1 MNIQHYNYFLFSL
14 SMLSVLIF
22 FDLLIKFKRNLPLKL
37 SILGIVVSTLI
48 ISVGYLYSNTYG
60 YNIYLIE
67 TGMPFFIISLF
78 NFFWILYKV
87 NFSKKILIAEV
98 SFIIL
103 LLIYL
108 ILVDLN
114 EKEHLFPILDKLK
127 DYSFEKKM
135 VKNVVGMIFIF
146 FIVFI
151 ASEIIKKYSEEN
163 IYYKELKI
171 WATWLLFSVT
181 ITCSSVLALSNFQL
195 NYIYPRI
202 SLSISQFFSLLF
214 ILFRPRILNK
224 GDKKSFLGK
233 KQNNAAKVSFD
244 KNLFSNIFY
253 LDLFFLKKNAS
264 TEELASLL
272 NTTTDEIQTHVKNK
286 YDMNLTDLIN
296 KNRVKYFINL
306 ISKGKSNDENLE
318 TLSQKA
324 GFNSRHHMLRPF
336 KKFHGGNPSDF
347 IKTVSKN

>member
-1 MNIQHYNYFLFSL
+1 MNIQYYNYFLFSL

-22 FDLLIKFKRNLPLKL
+22 FDMLIKFKRNLPLKL

-67 TGMPFFIISLF
+67 TGRPFFILSLL

-87 NFSKKILIAEV
+87 NFSIKILIAEV
-98 SFIIL
+98 SFILL

-108 ILVDLN
+108 IMVDVN

-127 DYSFEKKM
+127 DYSFEKNM
-135 VKNVVGMIFIF
+135 IKNVIGMTFLF

-151 ASEIIKKYSEEN
+151 ASEIIKKYSEKN
-163 IYYKELKI
+163 IYYNELKI

-181 ITCSSVLALSNFQL
+181 ITCFSVLALSNFQL

-214 ILFRPRILNK
+214 ILFRPSILNK
-224 GDKKSFLGK
+224 GDIKRFLGEK
-233 KQNNAAKVSFD
+233 RNNVVKVSFEN
-244 KNLFSNIFY
+244 KLFSNVFY

-264 TEELASLL
+264 AEELASLL
-272 NTTTDEIQTHVKNK
+272 NTTTEEVQTYVKNT

-296 KNRVKYFINL
+296 KNRVKYFLDL
-306 ISKGKSNDENLE
+306 ITKGKFGDENLE

>member
-22 FDLLIKFKRNLPLKL
+22 FDILIKFKRNLPLKL

-67 TGMPFFIISLF
+67 TGRPFFILSLF

-87 NFSKKILIAEV
+87 DFSKKLLLAEV
-98 SFIIL
+98 FFILL

-108 ILVDLN
+108 IMVDIN
-114 EKEHLFPILDKLK
+114 EKEHLFPILDKVK
-127 DYSFEKKM
+127 IYSFEKIM
-135 VKNVVGMIFIF
+135 VKNIIGMIFLG
-146 FIVFI
+146 FITYFI
-151 ASEIIKKYSEEN
+151 SKIIKIYSEEN
-163 IYYKELKI
+163 IYYKQLKS
-171 WATWLLFSVT
+171 WATWLIFSITITFFSV
-181 ITCSSVLALSNFQL
+181 IFLSNFQI
-195 NYIYPRI
+195 NYTYPRI

-214 ILFRPRILNK
+214 ILFRPSILNK
-224 GDKKSFLGK
+224 GDTKRFMGK
-233 KQNNAAKVSFD
+233 KHNNVTKVSFEN
-244 KNLFSNIFY
+244 KLFSNVFY

-264 TEELASLL
+264 AEELASLL
-272 NTTTDEIQTHVKNK
+272 NTTTEEVQSYVKNT

-296 KNRVKYFINL
+296 KNRVKYFIDVVA
-306 ISKGKSNDENLE
+306 KGKTNDENLE
-318 TLSQKA
+318 TLSQRA
-324 GFNSRHHMLRPF
+324 GFNSRHHLLKPF

-347 IKTVSKN
+347 IKAVSKN

>member
-22 FDLLIKFKRNLPLKL
+22 FDVLIKFKRNLPLKL

-67 TGMPFFIISLF
+67 TGRPFFILSLF

-87 NFSKKILIAEV
+87 NFSKKLLIAEV

-108 ILVDLN
+108 IMIDVN
-114 EKEHLFPILDKLK
+114 EKEHLFPILDRLK
-127 DYSFEKKM
+127 DYSFEKNM
-135 VKNVVGMIFIF
+135 VRNVIGMTFLF
-146 FIVFI
+146 FIVFF

-163 IYYKELKI
+163 IYYNEVKI

-181 ITCSSVLALSNFQL
+181 ITCFSVLALSNFQL

-202 SLSISQFFSLLF
+202 SLSISQFFSLLI
-214 ILFRPRILNK
+214 ILFRPSILNK
-224 GDKKSFLGK
+224 GDIKRILGK
-233 KQNNAAKVSFD
+233 KRNNVTKVSFEN
-244 KNLFSNIFY
+244 KLFSNVFY
-253 LDLFFLKKNAS
+253 LELFFLKKNAS
-264 TEELASLL
+264 AEQLASLL
-272 NTTTDEIQTHVKNK
+272 NTTTEEVHTYVKNT
-286 YDMNLTDLIN
+286 YDINLTDLIN
-296 KNRVKYFINL
+296 KNRVKYFIDL
-306 ISKGKSNDENLE
+306 IAKGKSNDENLE
-318 TLSQKA
+318 TLSQMA
-324 GFNSRHHMLRPF
+324 GFNSRHHLLKPF

-347 IKTVSKN
+347 IKAVSKN